1 MSTYNI
7 HFCGEIRK
15 LPVFFGE
22 KKMPYLA
29 LSSAMIFM
37 FAYAS

>member
-15 LPVFFGE
+15 LPLFFGE
-22 KKMPYLA
+22 KKIA
-29 LSSAMIFM
+29 LSDAMIFM